1 MKTILLI
8 DASNFLFRAYHALPP
23 LTTKDGR
30 PTGAVRGFLSM
41 MKTLREDVPTDYI
54 ACVFDPKGK
63 TFRHE
68 IYPEYKANRPPMPED
83 LRCQIET
90 VFEAIRKVGVPLL
103 QVPGVEADDTIG
115 TIAKKAA
122 AEGLDVVIAT
132 GDKDY
137 AQLVEKNIR
146 LINTMG
152 AENTWMNRDGVIA
165 KFGVPPEH
173 IIDYLA
179 LMGDTVDN
187 VPGVRKCGPKTAA
200 KWVSEYGTV
209 ENLIANA
216 DKVKGKIGESLRE
229 GAEFLP
235 MAKDLVTIRTDVD
248 LTGYVSS
255 FEDLKAQEPDVVELY
270 HFFNDLEFRRWANE
284 LKLPAGAAVRSAPK
298 KAEPTPA
305 PAPMGDLFGFVEEA
319 PVQAEHVAEPE
330 VVETVLSKP
339 DLMVIRN
346 AEEAKDA
353 VKKLEGKKA
362 AVYLLIDGEY
372 QQQMLVS
379 GFCITTDADAF
390 YVPVSR
396 ELIVSEG
403 LSAEEASEIFGSWF
417 ASVSPKVFYDA
428 KTSRHALNNS
438 GIQLKGIA
446 DDVLLQSYVYEAH
459 RSKALDKLCSHWLKT
474 EITPEEALLGKGV
487 KKLAYRDVALQAA
500 ADYAFDRAWS
510 IYEMHLMLGK
520 AINASPELTKIYRS
534 IELPL
539 SSVLYRMEENG
550 VLIDSVLLTAQ
561 TAELTQAVERIE
573 ADAYNV
579 AGEVFK
585 LSSPKALGE
594 VLFEKMGAVM
604 AGSKPKKTASGSYS
618 TSEEVLSELALDYP
632 LAKLALEYRGL
643 TKLISTYTDKLPKM
657 ADAKDGRVHTT
668 FEQAVAVTG
677 RLSSTN
683 PNLQNI
689 PVRTAE
695 GRRVREAFVAEK
707 GCRIISAD
715 YSQIELRIMAHLSGD
730 KGLIDAFRNG
740 MDIHRTTAAE
750 VFRIKP
756 EEVTP
761 DQRRIAKVVNFGLI
775 YGMSA
780 FGLAKNLGIERTE
793 AKNYIERYFEHF
805 PGVRRYMDEIRAKA
819 SAEGFV
825 ETVFG
830 RRLYLPE
837 IHAAGPRRAAAE
849 RAAINAPMQGT
860 AADLIKMAMLRVH
873 EWLETSGL
881 KSRMIL
887 QVHDELILE
896 VPEDEVEIVK
906 VKLPEIMNSV
916 AELHVPLL
924 AEVGVGS
931 SWEAA
936 H

>member
-235 MAKDLVTIRTDVD
+235 TAKDLVTIRTDVD

-255 FEDLKAQEPDVVELY
+255 FEDLKAREPDVVALY

-284 LKLPAGAAVRSAPK
+284 LKLPAGAVPRSAPK
-298 KAEPTPA
+298 AESAPA
-305 PAPMGDLFGFVEEA
+305 PAPTGDLFGFIEEA
-319 PVQAEHVAEPE
+319 APEVVAEPE
-330 VVETVLSKP
+330 VVEPVLAKP
-339 DLMVIRN
+339 ALTIIRN
-346 AEEAKDA
+346 TDEAKEA
-353 VKKLEGKKA
+353 VRKLEGKKA
-362 AVYLLIDGEY
+362 AVYLLIDGEA

-379 GFCITTDADAF
+379 GFCITTETDAF

-403 LSAEEASEIFGSWF
+403 LSAEEASEIFGAWF
-417 ASVSPKVFYDA
+417 GADSPKVFYDA

-438 GIQLKGIA
+438 GIALNGLA

-459 RSKALDKLCSHWLKT
+459 RSKALDKLCSHWLKA
-474 EITPEEALLGKGV
+474 EITSEEALLGKGV
-487 KKLAYRDVALQAA
+487 KKLSYKDVSLQSA
-500 ADYAFDRAWS
+500 ADYAFERAWS
-510 IYEMHLMLGK
+510 IYEMHLLLGK
-520 AINASPELTKIYRS
+520 SIEASEELTKIYRS

-550 VLIDSVLLTAQ
+550 VLIDSALLNEQ
-561 TAELTQAVERIE
+561 TSELTKEVERIE

-594 VLFEKMGAVM
+594 VLFEKMGAVTG
-604 AGSKPKKTASGSYS
+604 GSKPKKTAGGSYS

-632 LAKLALEYRGL
+632 LAKLALEFRGL

-707 GCRIISAD
+707 GCCIISAD

-730 KGLIDAFRNG
+730 KGLIDAFRHG

-780 FGLAKNLGIERTE
+780 FGLAKNLGIERVE

-819 SAEGFV
+819 SEEGFV

-860 AADLIKMAMLRVH
+860 AADLIKMAMLKVD
-873 EWLETSGL
+873 EWLRTSGL

-896 VPEDEVEIVK
+896 VHEDEVEIVK

-924 AEVGVGS
+924 AEVGVGA